1 MLDFWKKNYKM
12 IAIDLGKQL
21 ALDADPNVIQHI
33 NFNVNLEPDND
44 AIVFFIM
51 EKKETFVDFSQGIFK
66 VLLFPFVLI

>member
-1 MLDFWKKNYKM
+1 M

-66 VLLFPFVLI
+66 VLLFHFVLI

>member
-1 MLDFWKKNYKM
+1 M

-21 ALDADPNVIQHI
+21 ALDADPNVIQQI

-51 EKKETFVDFSQGIFK
+51 EKKRNLCGFFARNI
-66 VLLFPFVLI
+66 

>member
-1 MLDFWKKNYKM
+1 M